1 MCDRTLES
9 EGIMPM
15 EIKVLFMF
23 IIVICVLEMAR
34 GR

>member
-1 MCDRTLES
+1 MES
-9 EGIMPM
+9 EALMPI
-15 EIKVLFMF
+15 EIKVLLMF